1 MQLTQLKRRKFVA
14 LLGGAAA
21 WPLAAR
27 AQQSAMPVVGFLRN
41 TSSVSF
47 EHILAAFRRGLA
59 DAGFVEGRNV
69 VIEQRWA
76 EGHNDR
82 LPALITDLINR
93 QAAVIVANT
102 AAALLQRLWRSPYRS
117 CSAPAPT
124 RFGTVLSLASIDPA
138 QTSLAWCSSPVS
150 WGQNGWNCCV
160 SSSPRRRL
168 SPCSSCQV
176 GRRLRSNE
184 AM

>member
-102 AAALLQRLWRSPYRS
+102 AAALAAKAVAIAVPVV
-117 CSAPAPT
+117 
-124 RFGTVLSLASIDPA
+124 FGTGVPDSSIRA
-138 QTSLAWCSSPVS
+138 ANRLAWSADMGLHQSSNRV
-150 WGQNGWNCCV
+150 NGPCEFKLRIQGNLGP
-160 SSSPRRRL
+160 PRGRFPPL
-168 SPCSSCQV
+168 SGNIILQ
-176 GRRLRSNE
+176 
-184 AM
+184 